1 MLFFWGPVLR
11 AMKCFHIDAAFFFS
25 HYLDGCMA
33 YVPDVEI
40 RFHPSLN
47 TKFDNWKNE
56 QLGIVDMD
64 FFEK

>member
-1 MLFFWGPVLR
+1 MLLFSFRIIW
-11 AMKCFHIDAAFFFS
+11 MDAI
-25 HYLDGCMA
+25 